1 MLLLIESADWM
12 EIPSNTIVCITPNMN
27 VLSYPIVDEYHNDS
41 YGTLSRNPDFA
52 MRAGFHPSVVLH
64 NPDSSVEAP
73 NRIECWSDCSTKR
86 ISSGG
91 NVPYFC
97 CRSSNS
103 RHDHHAPSSHNLPGF
118 SVEPCHHMVRSWY
131 FAGNCTPKTMYITND
146 EFRVFYVR
154 IVRFSA
160 SSKLSSMKKELFET
174 RQLMNMTS
182 AQDEFSKWAKLRRRV
197 DKLSAQVD
205 EQSA

>member
-1 MLLLIESADWM
+1 
-12 EIPSNTIVCITPNMN
+12 
-27 VLSYPIVDEYHNDS
+27 
-41 YGTLSRNPDFA
+41 
-52 MRAGFHPSVVLH
+52 
-64 NPDSSVEAP
+64 
-73 NRIECWSDCSTKR
+73 
-86 ISSGG
+86 
-91 NVPYFC
+91 
-97 CRSSNS
+97 
-103 RHDHHAPSSHNLPGF
+103 
-118 SVEPCHHMVRSWY
+118 
-131 FAGNCTPKTMYITND
+131 MYITND

-205 EQSA
+205 EKSA